1 MIDLELDIYLKFF
14 LIYKFIEKKAISI
27 KGIYI
32 KKSTIK
38 INQTIAIISKIF
50 NTIYTKEKQQA

>member
-38 INQTIAIISKIF
+38 IN
-50 NTIYTKEKQQA
+50 